1 MLDRMA
7 KIADI
12 YPEKYAFEMFKAGTS
27 LKGKSPDDLLNGDVK
42 EFTIEGYKMH
52 IGQVM
57 TMDMDSLE
65 KIKGDLLL
73 KMEERRVRESEDFY
87 IFILTDIL
95 KEFSQILV
103 VGDGAD
109 RIARGFGAEIKKGS
123 FDAPGVL
130 SRKKQVVPVVGE
142 ALA

>member
-1 MLDRMA
+1 
-7 KIADI
+7 
-12 YPEKYAFEMFKAGTS
+12 MFKAGTS
-27 LKGKSPDDLLNGDVK
+27 LEGKRPTDLLNEDVK
-42 EFTIEGYKMH
+42 EFTIEGHKMH

-65 KIKGDLLL
+65 KIKAQLLVAMEDRRKSDGDDLN
-73 KMEERRVRESEDFY
+73 

-95 KEFSQILV
+95 KENSKILV
-103 VGDGAD
+103 VGDQGEK
-109 RIARGFGAEIKKGS
+109 IAKAFGQELKENE

-130 SRKKQVVPVVGE
+130 SRKKQVVPVVGK